1 MRTMPWDIGSSV
13 DVVSTDLAQRRH
25 RSTSTEAT
33 GPIIESMLWR
43 KGIDTSES
51 EDDVDDELE

>member
-33 GPIIESMLWR
+33 GPITESMLWR
-43 KGIDTSES
+43 NGIETSES
-51 EDDVDDELE
+51 DEDDDDELE